1 MPIRSPKGSFFKE
14 VIKVRKLA
22 EEAGW
27 DPASIFMTVMNA
39 PKDVDELE
47 ELAQLN
53 IDRLVFTIWPQDPD
67 AVLLELEGL
76 TEIVDSFVS

>member
-1 MPIRSPKGSFFKE
+1 
-14 VIKVRKLA
+14 
-22 EEAGW
+22 
-27 DPASIFMTVMNA
+27 MTVMNA